1 MDVSKK
7 DWKLFCEKISGWQE
21 RYMERLEDEYIKLL
35 LYKEKSAADRFWEL
49 YNLMRLD
56 KKNPGVLLQ
65 SRKSELDLIILRLLR
80 NDVIT
85 FEELDEFSDELKETI
100 KVYLRE

>member
-1 MDVSKK
+1 LKK
-7 DWKLFCEKISGWQE
+7 LS
-21 RYMERLEDEYIKLL
+21 
-35 LYKEKSAADRFWEL
+35 
-49 YNLMRLD
+49 
-56 KKNPGVLLQ
+56 
-65 SRKSELDLIILRLLR
+65 KSELDLNILRLLR

>member
-1 MDVSKK
+1 
-7 DWKLFCEKISGWQE
+7 
-21 RYMERLEDEYIKLL
+21 MERLEDEYIKLL
-35 LYKEKSAADRFWEL
+35 SDKEKSAADRFWEL

-56 KKNPGVLLQ
+56 KKNPGVFLQ